1 MSADCIIRRAS
12 SAMLVAIAVSQ
23 IAVADDTAMPDP
35 VRLVFE
41 RHCLEC
47 HNDNDLAGGLALQ
60 SHETAL
66 AGGDSGPALVA
77 GDANASLLLQ
87 YVTPIDGVAEM
98 PKERPPL
105 SNEELAALT
114 EWISQGAAWPDGLVL
129 QRPLADTDWWSL
141 QPLVEPPLP
150 ALTPEQQAWCRTP
163 IDHFIAAEH
172 VEHGM
177 QPAPEADRRT
187 LIRRLT
193 YDLTGLPPTPE
204 EVEAFINDA
213 DPLAYEKLVDHLL
226 ASPRYGERWARHWL
240 DVVHY
245 GDTHGYDKDQPRP
258 NAWPY
263 RDWVIR
269 ALNED
274 QPWDRFIIEQLASD
288 VAGDEPDDIA
298 ALGMLA
304 AGPWDFIS
312 HVEVP
317 ESKIDGQI
325 ARSLDR
331 DDFVRTVMESFASV
345 TIGCARCHDHKFD
358 PIRQADYYSLQA
370 VFAAID
376 RNDRPFDVDADTA
389 SRRRE
394 LLAEQGRLTNE
405 QAANESAIARIAGE
419 QLTAIDSQITEL
431 ASRQE
436 QSPRPEFGYH
446 SAIEPTPEVVKWV
459 QIDLEAEQQIASIT
473 YVACHDEFN
482 GIGAGF
488 GFPQRYLIEVSNDP
502 EFVQGVTVL
511 VDQTAADVANPG
523 VESQSV
529 ELATPVTARFV
540 RVTATKLAHRQND
553 YIFAL
558 AELIV
563 RSPDGL
569 NLASSAD
576 VTALDSIEA
585 PVRWS
590 TGNLVDGYYY
600 GVLFDEQA
608 TRELAALNATR
619 REVLQTNVPAELLAR
634 SESLTAELAAVA
646 QALNELPTPQMVYAA
661 ATQFTPQ
668 GGHQSTGGIAREIR
682 VLRRGNVTDPGE
694 IAPPRSLE
702 CISAVGFELP
712 TDADESQRRV
722 AMAEWLASPDHPLTW
737 RSIVNRVWHY
747 HFGTGIV
754 DTPSDF
760 GRMGGLP
767 SHPELLDWL
776 AVRFRDDG
784 GSLKSLHRLIC
795 TSSVYR
801 QASSSPHD
809 YSDIDADN
817 RLLWR
822 MDRRRLEAE
831 EIRDSVLFVAG
842 KLDETMY
849 GPGFQDFVV
858 EHPEHSPHYE
868 YRLFDP
874 RDPSC
879 YRRSIYRFS
888 VRSQQQPF
896 MTTLD
901 CADPSMQVDRRNET
915 ITPQQ
920 SLALL
925 NNSLMLVM
933 CEHLAS
939 RVQTGH
945 PDADLTQQVAA
956 AFVLCVQ
963 REPTPD
969 ELDLLTVHASNHGLE
984 HTCRL
989 LWNLNEFVFV
999 D

>member
-1 MSADCIIRRAS
+1 MTALWITRRTSLAILALLAASRDVSA
-12 SAMLVAIAVSQ
+12 V
-23 IAVADDTAMPDP
+23 DTAMPDA
-35 VRLVFE
+35 VRLVLE
-41 RHCLEC
+41 QRCLEC
-47 HNDNDLAGGLALQ
+47 HNDNDLSGGLSLQTASQAL
-60 SHETAL
+60 T
-66 AGGDSGPALVA
+66 GGEGGPAIA
-77 GDANASLLLQ
+77 PGDPDGSLLMM
-87 YVTPIDGVAEM
+87 YVMPTDGVAEM
-98 PKERPPL
+98 PKDRPPL
-105 SNEELAALT
+105 SADELALLAD
-114 EWISQGAAWPDGLVL
+114 WINQGAAWPDDAVL
-129 QRPLADTDWWSL
+129 RVPLADSDWWSL
-141 QPLVEPPLP
+141 RPVSEPSLP
-150 ALTPEQQAWCRTP
+150 VLTPEQQDWCRTP
-163 IDHFIAAEH
+163 IDYFIAAAHSEH
-172 VEHGM
+172 DMH
-177 QPAPEADRRT
+177 PAPEADRRT
-187 LIRRLT
+187 LIRRLS
-193 YDLTGLPPTPE
+193 YDLTGLPPTPQ
-204 EVEAFINDA
+204 EVEAFVNDP
-213 DPLAYEKLVDHLL
+213 DPFAYEKLVDRLL

-269 ALNED
+269 ALNND
-274 QPWDRFIIEQLASD
+274 IPWDQFLIEQLAGD
-288 VAGDEPDDIA
+288 VAGDEPGDIA

-317 ESKIDGQI
+317 EAKIDGQI

-358 PIRQADYYSLQA
+358 PIRQEDYYSLQA

-376 RNDRPFDVDADTA
+376 RNDRPFDLDAETA
-389 SRRRE
+389 ERRRH
-394 LLAEQGRLTNE
+394 LLAEQDRITRE
-405 QAANESAIARIAGE
+405 QAALATEISSLAGE
-419 QLTAIDSQITEL
+419 ELVALDRQIAEL
-431 ASRQE
+431 AAKQNHSQ
-436 QSPRPEFGYH
+436 RPEFGYH
-446 SAIEPTPEVVKWV
+446 SAIEQTPDVVKWV
-459 QIDLEAEQQIASIT
+459 QIDLGSEQPIAALT
-473 YVACHDEFN
+473 FVGCHDDFN
-482 GIGAGF
+482 GIGGGF
-488 GFPQRYLIEVSNDP
+488 GFPVRYRIEASNHP
-502 EFVQGVTVL
+502 EFAQGVTML
-511 VDQTAADVANPG
+511 VDHTAADVLNPG
-523 VESQSV
+523 VEPQTV
-529 ELATPVTARFV
+529 ELANPVTARFV
-540 RVTATKLAHRQND
+540 RVTATKLAIRQND

-558 AELIV
+558 AELSV
-563 RSPDGL
+563 HSPESV
-569 NLASSAD
+569 NLAAAAD

-590 TGNLVDGYYY
+590 TMNLVDGYYF
-600 GVLFDEQA
+600 GLEDEELSKLNEARRALMEAVL
-608 TRELAALNATR
+608 TPELVT
-619 REVLQTNVPAELLAR
+619 R
-634 SESLTAELAAVA
+634 SESLRGQGEEVAAA
-646 QALNELPTPQMVYAA
+646 IDALPTPQMVYAA
-661 ATQFTPQ
+661 ATNFDPQ
-668 GGHQSTGGIAREIR
+668 GNHVSTSGTPREIR

-694 IAPPRSLE
+694 IAPPRSLA
-702 CISAVGFELP
+702 CIEAAAFELP
-712 TDADESQRRV
+712 PDAEESQRRL
-722 AMAEWLASPDHPLTW
+722 AMARWLANPEHPLTW

-747 HFGTGIV
+747 HFGAGIV

-776 AVRFRDDG
+776 AVRFRDEG

-801 QASSSPHD
+801 QATSSPYD
-809 YSDIDADN
+809 YSDVDADN

-822 MDRRRLEAE
+822 MERRRLEAE
-831 EIRDSVLFVAG
+831 EVRDSVLFVAG
-842 KLDETMY
+842 QLNETMY

-874 RDPSC
+874 RDPRC
-879 YRRSIYRFS
+879 YRRSVYRFA

-925 NNSLMLVM
+925 NNRLMLVM
-933 CEHLAS
+933 CEYLAQ
-939 RVQTGH
+939 RVRDEN
-945 PDADLTQQVAA
+945 PDADLSQQVSA
-956 AFVLCVQ
+956 AFELCVQ
-963 REPTPD
+963 RRPTPD
-969 ELDLLTVHASNHGLE
+969 ELQLLADHAASHGLE
-984 HTCRL
+984 HACRL